1 MNSIIT
7 YKHFAVICL
16 ITLFYSFG
24 CSSVHKAGDIYENSG
39 TVETSL
45 KRKLIAGEIHHYSI
59 NLSAGDFLHIK
70 AEQYGIDLIAKV
82 STVDSQFA
90 EQFDSPNGELD
101 AEDIFILSDSNRKYD
116 IQIYPAQK
124 YADPGEYVIKLI
136 RSGKASER
144 DKKWIAALTAT
155 QKADKLR
162 AKAETREQSIQQYEV
177 AMSEWLALKDN
188 LQYAR
193 AMRSMGF
200 VYIRLRNYDKAVE
213 VFTQLLPVWNQL
225 GDTRAEGFTQLIIGR
240 IYDLQK
246 DYKKSLEYNLN
257 SLPYWVKANDTDQ
270 ESFTLMN
277 IGNLYSY
284 LGDKQKAIDYFGQ
297 ALKKNESSERPSVK
311 AVIQRDYANSLMRL
325 GEEENAIQLYEK
337 SLKQWQATA
346 NKPEEARTAV
356 LLAAHF
362 GKINDLQKAKHYYRH
377 ALEIWEKLDE
387 KNEIK
392 NIQTALEKLEKLS
405 IEH

>member
-1 MNSIIT
+1 MNSIIHQ
-7 YKHFAVICL
+7 KHLAFICL
-16 ITLFYSFG
+16 FIFSLSFG
-24 CSSVHKAGDIYENSG
+24 CSSVNKAGNISKTSDITEAG
-39 TVETSL
+39 V
-45 KRKLIAGEIHHYSI
+45 KRKLKAGETHHYSI
-59 NLSAGDFLHIK
+59 DLSANDFFHIK

-82 STVDSQFA
+82 SSADSQFV

-101 AEDIFILSDSNRKYD
+101 AEDIFILSDGNRKYD

-155 QKADKLR
+155 QKANKMR

-177 AMSEWLALKDN
+177 AMTEWLALKDN

-200 VYIRLRNYDKAVE
+200 VYIRLGNYDKAVE
-213 VFTQLLPVWNQL
+213 VFTQLLPIWNQL
-225 GDTRAEGFTQLIIGR
+225 GDSRAEGFTQLIIGR

-257 SLPYWVKANDTDQ
+257 SLPYWVKANDIDQ

-284 LGDKQKAIDYFGQ
+284 LGDKQKVIDYFGH

-311 AVIQRDYANSLMRL
+311 AVIQRDFANSLMRL

-356 LLAAHF
+356 LLATHF
-362 GKINDLQKAKHYYRH
+362 VKKNDNQKAIRYYNH
-377 ALEIWEKLDE
+377 ALEIWKKLNE

-392 NIQTALEKLEKLS
+392 SVQAALDKL
-405 IEH
+405 

>member
-7 YKHFAVICL
+7 YKHLAVICL
-16 ITLFYSFG
+16 IPLFFSFG
-24 CSSVHKAGDIYENSG
+24 CSSLNKAGNISENSDNAKAN
-39 TVETSL
+39 L

-59 NLSAGDFLHIK
+59 SLSTGDFLHIK
-70 AEQYGIDLIAKV
+70 AEQFGIDLIAKV
-82 STVDSQFA
+82 STLDSQFA
-90 EQFDSPNGELD
+90 EQFDSPNGELN
-101 AEDIFILSDSNRKYD
+101 AENIFILSDSNRKYD

-124 YADPGEYVIKLI
+124 YADPGEYVIKLM

-155 QKADKLR
+155 QKADKMR
-162 AKAETREQSIQQYEV
+162 AKSETREQSIQQYEV
-177 AMSEWLALKDN
+177 AMTEWLALKDN

-200 VYIRLRNYDKAVE
+200 VYIRLKNYDKAVE
-213 VFTQLLPVWNQL
+213 IFTQLLPLWNQL
-225 GDTRAEGFTQLIIGR
+225 GETRAEGFTQLIIGR

-246 DYKKSLEYNLN
+246 DYKKSLEYNLK
-257 SLPYWVKANDTDQ
+257 SLPYWIKGNDSDQ

-284 LGDKQKAIDYFGQ
+284 LGDKQKAVEYYEQ
-297 ALKKNESSERPSVK
+297 ALKKNELSERPSVK
-311 AVIQRDYANSLMRL
+311 SVIQRDYANSLMRL

-362 GKINDLQKAKHYYRH
+362 GKNNDQQKAKLYYRH
-377 ALEIWEKLDE
+377 ALEIWKKLDE